1 MACQRETYVI
11 FSALF
16 VPSMGG
22 VENYTLNVAQALA
35 RRGHR
40 VVVVT
45 SDLGN
50 APVCE
55 RLAGGVEVVR
65 LPSRSLLG
73 GRLPISKRN
82 RAYRH
87 LFAELAALPST
98 MSL

>member
-1 MACQRETYVI
+1 MACQGETYVI

-16 VPSMGG
+16 APSMGG

-50 APVCE
+50 APVRE

-65 LPSRSLLG
+65 LPLRSPDPIFSRCS
-73 GRLPISKRN
+73 
-82 RAYRH
+82 
-87 LFAELAALPST
+87 
-98 MSL
+98 